1 MAPLIKIEF
10 PDFSSTI
17 LQKLNQQ
24 RQQGQLC
31 DVSIVVQGHIF
42 RAHKAVLAASSPYFC
57 DQVLLKNSR
66 RIVLPDVMNP
76 RVFENILLSSYTGRL
91 VMPAPEIVSYLT
103 AASFLQM
110 WHVVDKCTEVLEGNP
125 TVLCQKLNHG
135 SDHQS
140 PSSSNYNGLV
150 ESFELGT
157 GGQTDFPKAQELRD
171 GENEEGSTKD
181 ELSSQLTEQ
190 EYLPSNSSTEHDRL
204 STEMASQDGEEGAS
218 DNTEFHYTRPLYSK
232 PSIMAHKRWI
242 HVKPERLEQACEGM
256 DVYASYDEHQVTESI
271 NTMQT
276 EHLVQPSGVEED
288 FQIVEKKV
296 EAEFDE
302 QAEESNYDEQV
313 DFYGSSMEEFSGE
326 RLDGNLMGHRQE
338 AALTAGYRFSTT
350 DKLYPCQCGKSF
362 THKSQRDRHMSMHLG
377 LRPYG
382 CGVCGKK
389 FKMKHHLV
397 GHMKIHTGIKPY
409 ECNICGRC
417 SPYQGPSGRHSE
429 AVSALGAEH
438 HPGGAEVSPHL
449 ECGGDKLLE
458 LDRPSEPLRGSKSYD
473 AVVFDVLKVTPEEFA
488 SQITL
493 MDIPVFKA
501 IQPEELASCG
511 WSKKDKHSL
520 APNVVAFTRR
530 FNQVSFWVV
539 REILTAQTL
548 KIRAEILSHFVK
560 IAKKLLELNNLHSL
574 MSVVSA
580 LQSAPIFR
588 LTKTWALLN
597 RKDKTTFEKLD
608 YLMSKEDNYK
618 RTRDYIRS
626 LKMAPSIP
634 YLGIYLLDLIYID
647 SAYPASGSI
656 MENEQRSNQ
665 MNNILRIIA
674 DLQVSCSY
682 DHLTTLPHVQKYLK
696 SVRYIEELQKFVEDD
711 NYKLSLRIEPG
722 SSSPR
727 LVSSKEDLAGDCH
740 DVWTAL
746 EGRRQILALVIY
758 DPNGNG
764 SHLPVSTLSPALLLA
779 PVQPVPRHRK
789 SHSLGNNMMCQLSV
803 VESKSATFPSEKARH
818 LLDDSVLESRSP
830 RRDLALTSSTAI
842 TNGPSLGGPQMDNR
856 AQCASVLE
864 LCQNVVSAG
873 DQGLV
878 TGSPGEQAPLLEAA
892 MLTDVCSFSRQAGK
906 LPICPRDARRHE
918 MIKAGPSTEPDESSS
933 PCQPGAV
940 STESSAT
947 VPTMEGPLR
956 RKTLLKE
963 GRKPALSSWTRKHY
977 KSTPGKKVSIVG
989 WMVQL
994 PDDPEHP
1001 DIFQLNNPDKGNV
1014 YKFQAGS
1021 RFHAI
1026 LWHKHLDDACKSS
1039 RPQVPANLM
1048 SFE

>member
-1 MAPLIKIEF
+1 M
-10 PDFSSTI
+10 
-17 LQKLNQQ
+17 
-24 RQQGQLC
+24 
-31 DVSIVVQGHIF
+31 
-42 RAHKAVLAASSPYFC
+42 
-57 DQVLLKNSR
+57 
-66 RIVLPDVMNP
+66 
-76 RVFENILLSSYTGRL
+76 RVTGRL
-91 VMPAPEIVSYLT
+91 QTGYVTDRGCPEAPCGLETMYKRNGLM
-103 AASFLQM
+103 ASMLVTSATPQGSSSS
-110 WHVVDKCTEVLEGNP
+110 DSLEG
-125 TVLCQKLNHG
+125 
-135 SDHQS
+135 QS
-140 PSSSNYNGLV
+140 C
-150 ESFELGT
+150 
-157 GGQTDFPKAQELRD
+157 D
-171 GENEEGSTKD
+171 
-181 ELSSQLTEQ
+181 
-190 EYLPSNSSTEHDRL
+190 
-204 STEMASQDGEEGAS
+204 
-218 DNTEFHYTRPLYSK
+218 
-232 PSIMAHKRWI
+232 
-242 HVKPERLEQACEGM
+242 
-256 DVYASYDEHQVTESI
+256 YA
-271 NTMQT
+271 
-276 EHLVQPSGVEED
+276 
-288 FQIVEKKV
+288 
-296 EAEFDE
+296 
-302 QAEESNYDEQV
+302 
-313 DFYGSSMEEFSGE
+313 
-326 RLDGNLMGHRQE
+326 
-338 AALTAGYRFSTT
+338 
-350 DKLYPCQCGKSF
+350 
-362 THKSQRDRHMSMHLG
+362 
-377 LRPYG
+377 
-382 CGVCGKK
+382 
-389 FKMKHHLV
+389 
-397 GHMKIHTGIKPY
+397 
-409 ECNICGRC
+409 
-417 SPYQGPSGRHSE
+417 
-429 AVSALGAEH
+429 
-438 HPGGAEVSPHL
+438 
-449 ECGGDKLLE
+449 
-458 LDRPSEPLRGSKSYD
+458 SKSYD

-511 WSKKDKHSL
+511 WSKKEKHSL

-618 RTRDYIRS
+618 RTREYIRS
-626 LKMAPSIP
+626 LKMVPSIP

-727 LVSSKEDLAGDCH
+727 LVSSKEDLAGPS
-740 DVWTAL
+740 A
-746 EGRRQILALVIY
+746 GPSSARSSRRPTCPDASVA
-758 DPNGNG
+758 G
-764 SHLPVSTLSPALLLA
+764 SLPTP
-779 PVQPVPRHRK
+779 PVPRHRK
-789 SHSLGNNMMCQLSV
+789 SHSLGNNRGRLY
-803 VESKSATFPSEKARH
+803 ATLGPNWR
-818 LLDDSVLESRSP
+818 VPVRNSP
-830 RRDLALTSSTAI
+830 RTRSCVYSPT
-842 TNGPSLGGPQMDNR
+842 GPCTCTLG
-856 AQCASVLE
+856 
-864 LCQNVVSAG
+864 
-873 DQGLV
+873 
-878 TGSPGEQAPLLEAA
+878 
-892 MLTDVCSFSRQAGK
+892 
-906 LPICPRDARRHE
+906 
-918 MIKAGPSTEPDESSS
+918 
-933 PCQPGAV
+933 
-940 STESSAT
+940 SSAA

-963 GRKPALSSWTRKHY
+963 GRKPALASWTRYWVILSGSTLLYYGAKSLRGTDRKHY

-1014 YKFQAGS
+1014 YKFQTGS

-1026 LWHKHLDDACKSS
+1026 LWHKHLDDACKSN

>member
-1 MAPLIKIEF
+1 MY
-10 PDFSSTI
+10 
-17 LQKLNQQ
+17 N
-24 RQQGQLC
+24 R
-31 DVSIVVQGHIF
+31 
-42 RAHKAVLAASSPYFC
+42 
-57 DQVLLKNSR
+57 
-66 RIVLPDVMNP
+66 
-76 RVFENILLSSYTGRL
+76 
-91 VMPAPEIVSYLT
+91 
-103 AASFLQM
+103 
-110 WHVVDKCTEVLEGNP
+110 
-125 TVLCQKLNHG
+125 
-135 SDHQS
+135 
-140 PSSSNYNGLV
+140 NGL
-150 ESFELGT
+150 
-157 GGQTDFPKAQELRD
+157 
-171 GENEEGSTKD
+171 
-181 ELSSQLTEQ
+181 
-190 EYLPSNSSTEHDRL
+190 
-204 STEMASQDGEEGAS
+204 MASV
-218 DNTEFHYTRPLYSK
+218 L
-232 PSIMAHKRWI
+232 
-242 HVKPERLEQACEGM
+242 
-256 DVYASYDEHQVTESI
+256 VT
-271 NTMQT
+271 
-276 EHLVQPSGVEED
+276 
-288 FQIVEKKV
+288 
-296 EAEFDE
+296 
-302 QAEESNYDEQV
+302 
-313 DFYGSSMEEFSGE
+313 
-326 RLDGNLMGHRQE
+326 
-338 AALTAGYRFSTT
+338 
-350 DKLYPCQCGKSF
+350 
-362 THKSQRDRHMSMHLG
+362 
-377 LRPYG
+377 
-382 CGVCGKK
+382 
-389 FKMKHHLV
+389 
-397 GHMKIHTGIKPY
+397 
-409 ECNICGRC
+409 
-417 SPYQGPSGRHSE
+417 
-429 AVSALGAEH
+429 SA
-438 HPGGAEVSPHL
+438 
-449 ECGGDKLLE
+449 
-458 LDRPSEPLRGSKSYD
+458 
-473 AVVFDVLKVTPEEFA
+473 TPQ

-511 WSKKDKHSL
+511 WSKKEKHSL

-618 RTRDYIRS
+618 RTREYIRS
-626 LKMAPSIP
+626 LKMVPSIP

-727 LVSSKEDLAGDCH
+727 LVSSKEDLAGPS
-740 DVWTAL
+740 A
-746 EGRRQILALVIY
+746 GSSSARFSRRPTCPDASVA
-758 DPNGNG
+758 G
-764 SHLPVSTLSPALLLA
+764 SLPTP
-779 PVQPVPRHRK
+779 PVPRHRK

-830 RRDLALTSSTAI
+830 RRGLALTSSSAV
-842 TNGPSLGGPQMDNR
+842 TNGLSLG
-856 AQCASVLE
+856 S
-864 LCQNVVSAG
+864 S
-873 DQGLV
+873 
-878 TGSPGEQAPLLEAA
+878 
-892 MLTDVCSFSRQAGK
+892 
-906 LPICPRDARRHE
+906 
-918 MIKAGPSTEPDESSS
+918 ESSEFSEEMSSGLESRGRLYATLGPNWRVPVRNS
-933 PCQPGAV
+933 PRTRSCVYSPTGPCIC
-940 STESSAT
+940 TLGSSAA

-963 GRKPALSSWTRKHY
+963 GRKPALSSWTRYWVILSGSTLLYYGAKSLRGTDRKHY

-1014 YKFQAGS
+1014 YKFQTGS

-1026 LWHKHLDDACKSS
+1026 LWHKHLDDACKSN
-1039 RPQVPANLM
+1039 RPQVASRALHAHR
-1048 SFE
+1048 

>member
-1 MAPLIKIEF
+1 MYKRNGLMASVLVTSATPQG
-10 PDFSSTI
+10 SS
-17 LQKLNQQ
+17 
-24 RQQGQLC
+24 
-31 DVSIVVQGHIF
+31 
-42 RAHKAVLAASSPYFC
+42 SS
-57 DQVLLKNSR
+57 DS
-66 RIVLPDVMNP
+66 
-76 RVFENILLSSYTGRL
+76 
-91 VMPAPEIVSYLT
+91 
-103 AASFLQM
+103 
-110 WHVVDKCTEVLEGNP
+110 LEGQG
-125 TVLCQKLNHG
+125 C
-135 SDHQS
+135 D
-140 PSSSNYNGLV
+140 
-150 ESFELGT
+150 
-157 GGQTDFPKAQELRD
+157 
-171 GENEEGSTKD
+171 
-181 ELSSQLTEQ
+181 
-190 EYLPSNSSTEHDRL
+190 
-204 STEMASQDGEEGAS
+204 
-218 DNTEFHYTRPLYSK
+218 
-232 PSIMAHKRWI
+232 
-242 HVKPERLEQACEGM
+242 
-256 DVYASYDEHQVTESI
+256 YA
-271 NTMQT
+271 
-276 EHLVQPSGVEED
+276 
-288 FQIVEKKV
+288 
-296 EAEFDE
+296 
-302 QAEESNYDEQV
+302 
-313 DFYGSSMEEFSGE
+313 
-326 RLDGNLMGHRQE
+326 
-338 AALTAGYRFSTT
+338 
-350 DKLYPCQCGKSF
+350 
-362 THKSQRDRHMSMHLG
+362 
-377 LRPYG
+377 
-382 CGVCGKK
+382 
-389 FKMKHHLV
+389 
-397 GHMKIHTGIKPY
+397 
-409 ECNICGRC
+409 
-417 SPYQGPSGRHSE
+417 
-429 AVSALGAEH
+429 
-438 HPGGAEVSPHL
+438 
-449 ECGGDKLLE
+449 
-458 LDRPSEPLRGSKSYD
+458 SKSYD

-511 WSKKDKHSL
+511 WSKKEKHSL

-618 RTRDYIRS
+618 RTREYIRS
-626 LKMAPSIP
+626 LKMVPSIP

-727 LVSSKEDLAGDCH
+727 LVSSKEDLAAPTGGSSS
-740 DVWTAL
+740 ARFS
-746 EGRRQILALVIY
+746 RRPTCPDASVT
-758 DPNGNG
+758 G
-764 SHLPVSTLSPALLLA
+764 SLPTP
-779 PVQPVPRHRK
+779 PVPRHRK

-830 RRDLALTSSTAI
+830 RRALALASSSAVTNGLALGSSESSEFSEETSSGLASRGRLYATL
-842 TNGPSLGGPQMDNR
+842 GPNWRVPVRNSPRTRSCVYSPTGPCICTLG
-856 AQCASVLE
+856 
-864 LCQNVVSAG
+864 
-873 DQGLV
+873 
-878 TGSPGEQAPLLEAA
+878 
-892 MLTDVCSFSRQAGK
+892 
-906 LPICPRDARRHE
+906 
-918 MIKAGPSTEPDESSS
+918 
-933 PCQPGAV
+933 
-940 STESSAT
+940 SSAA

-963 GRKPALSSWTRKHY
+963 GRKPALSSWTRYWVILSGSTLLYYGAKSLRGTDRKHY
-977 KSTPGKKVSIVG
+977 KSTPGKKVSVVG

-1014 YKFQAGS
+1014 YKFQTGS

-1026 LWHKHLDDACKSS
+1026 LWHKHLDDACKSNRPQQPWLLVSGAVRPLGMLEPIGPLVRHACLRLCS
-1039 RPQVPANLM
+1039 RPPLLPLPGPGFRRNALRAGIGRILPT
-1048 SFE
+1048 SL

>member
-1 MAPLIKIEF
+1 MYKRNGLMASVLVTSATPQG
-10 PDFSSTI
+10 SS
-17 LQKLNQQ
+17 
-24 RQQGQLC
+24 
-31 DVSIVVQGHIF
+31 
-42 RAHKAVLAASSPYFC
+42 SS
-57 DQVLLKNSR
+57 DS
-66 RIVLPDVMNP
+66 
-76 RVFENILLSSYTGRL
+76 
-91 VMPAPEIVSYLT
+91 
-103 AASFLQM
+103 
-110 WHVVDKCTEVLEGNP
+110 LEGQG
-125 TVLCQKLNHG
+125 C
-135 SDHQS
+135 D
-140 PSSSNYNGLV
+140 
-150 ESFELGT
+150 
-157 GGQTDFPKAQELRD
+157 
-171 GENEEGSTKD
+171 
-181 ELSSQLTEQ
+181 
-190 EYLPSNSSTEHDRL
+190 
-204 STEMASQDGEEGAS
+204 
-218 DNTEFHYTRPLYSK
+218 
-232 PSIMAHKRWI
+232 
-242 HVKPERLEQACEGM
+242 
-256 DVYASYDEHQVTESI
+256 YA
-271 NTMQT
+271 
-276 EHLVQPSGVEED
+276 
-288 FQIVEKKV
+288 
-296 EAEFDE
+296 
-302 QAEESNYDEQV
+302 
-313 DFYGSSMEEFSGE
+313 
-326 RLDGNLMGHRQE
+326 
-338 AALTAGYRFSTT
+338 
-350 DKLYPCQCGKSF
+350 
-362 THKSQRDRHMSMHLG
+362 
-377 LRPYG
+377 
-382 CGVCGKK
+382 
-389 FKMKHHLV
+389 
-397 GHMKIHTGIKPY
+397 
-409 ECNICGRC
+409 
-417 SPYQGPSGRHSE
+417 
-429 AVSALGAEH
+429 
-438 HPGGAEVSPHL
+438 
-449 ECGGDKLLE
+449 
-458 LDRPSEPLRGSKSYD
+458 SKSYD
-473 AVVFDVLKVTPEEFA
+473 AVVFDVLKVSPEEFA

-511 WSKKDKHSL
+511 WSKKEKHSL

-618 RTRDYIRS
+618 RTREYIRS
-626 LKMAPSIP
+626 LKMVPSIP

-727 LVSSKEDLAGDCH
+727 LVSSKEDLAGPS
-740 DVWTAL
+740 TGSSSARFS
-746 EGRRQILALVIY
+746 RRPTCPDASVA
-758 DPNGNG
+758 G
-764 SHLPVSTLSPALLLA
+764 SLPTP
-779 PVQPVPRHRK
+779 PVPRHRK

-830 RRDLALTSSTAI
+830 RRGLALTSSSAV
-842 TNGPSLGGPQMDNR
+842 TNGLSLG
-856 AQCASVLE
+856 S
-864 LCQNVVSAG
+864 S
-873 DQGLV
+873 
-878 TGSPGEQAPLLEAA
+878 
-892 MLTDVCSFSRQAGK
+892 
-906 LPICPRDARRHE
+906 
-918 MIKAGPSTEPDESSS
+918 ESSEFSEEMSSGLERGRLYATLGPNWRVPVRNS
-933 PCQPGAV
+933 PRTRSCVYSPTGPCIC
-940 STESSAT
+940 TLGSSAA

-963 GRKPALSSWTRKHY
+963 GRKPALSSWTRYWVILSGSTLLYYGAKSLRGTDRKH
-977 KSTPGKKVSIVG
+977 VSVVG

-1014 YKFQAGS
+1014 YKFQTGS

-1026 LWHKHLDDACKSS
+1026 LWHKHLDDACKSN